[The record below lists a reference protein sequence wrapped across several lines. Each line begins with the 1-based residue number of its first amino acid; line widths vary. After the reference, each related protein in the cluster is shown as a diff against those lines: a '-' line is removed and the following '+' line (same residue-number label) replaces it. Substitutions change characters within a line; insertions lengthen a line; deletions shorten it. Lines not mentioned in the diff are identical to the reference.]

1 MMAGHPSVARPDWLT
16 AIRRYPIATFGGN
29 LAWETAH
36 MPLYTLWHTGTTRDI
51 TQAIIHCTLGDLV
64 IATVALIVALVVAG
78 SPAWPYERAGSVMA
92 VMIAAGVGYTVY
104 SEYLNTVVRGAWT
117 YTEWMPTMPWLGTG
131 LSPLAQWL
139 IIPTVTLVWA
149 GRTSPIGQQ
158 PRRAAI
164 RHE

>member
-1 MMAGHPSVARPDWLT
+1 MMAGHRSVARPDWLT
-16 AIRRYPIATFGGN
+16 AIRRYLIATFGGN
-29 LAWETAH
+29 LVWETAQ

-51 TQAIIHCTLGDLV
+51 AQAIIHCTLGDLV
-64 IATVALIVALVVAG
+64 IATVALIVALVVSG

-92 VMIAAGVGYTVY
+92 VMVAAGVGYTVY

-149 GRTSPIGQQ
+149 GRTSPIDQQ
-158 PRRAAI
+158 PRRAAS
-164 RHE
+164 RPE